1 MYRLKNPVVILILVM
16 LIAGS
21 CKKSKK
27 DLSLTAK
34 EYQMKGMPENDK
46 IWSDQ
51 DYINAHNTLGSLRVS
66 NFLSL
71 PRKHSNKSG
80 AVFSRIINK
89 ENLSFLND
97 STISL
102 RDKAFRIQ
110 YFSSFL
116 NELSRMYTDNLKKEQ
131 YYDEEL
137 IDIHIF
143 ELFVRK
149 KMLELAG
156 KIMNS
161 KEKEDISMQSGTK
174 AIVKGYLNLVSA
186 VLREQVKTEIFPA
199 RDLKRLSMEVSNS
212 LMENLSWI
220 EPADRQKISVEVQNT
235 IDKSPSGSVKKN
247 YGKILKLLKE

>member
-1 MYRLKNPVVILILVM
+1 
-16 LIAGS
+16 
-21 CKKSKK
+21 
-27 DLSLTAK
+27 
-34 EYQMKGMPENDK
+34 
-46 IWSDQ
+46 
-51 DYINAHNTLGSLRVS
+51 
-66 NFLSL
+66 
-71 PRKHSNKSG
+71 
-80 AVFSRIINK
+80 
-89 ENLSFLND
+89 
-97 STISL
+97 
-102 RDKAFRIQ
+102 
-110 YFSSFL
+110 
-116 NELSRMYTDNLKKEQ
+116 
-131 YYDEEL
+131 
-137 IDIHIF
+137 
-143 ELFVRK
+143 
-149 KMLELAG
+149 MLELAG